1 MWFFT
6 CFFFQIPWQA
16 EKYPKNETFS
26 SLKWNSLQVFAQLC
40 FFPIKFPGRLHGD
53 ITRAKFGQHRSS
65 LRRFTNQL
73 FPVLPLNSP
82 FLSEFPAHH
91 LSLLKYQVG
100 LGVAFSHSRATSCT
114 ICKTNG
120 CDQWVAHQGSMM
132 RYVLHQDLLLPPK
145 HAVALLLCSNRND
158 VRK

>member
-6 CFFFQIPWQA
+6 CCFFQIPWQA

-91 LSLLKYQVG
+91 LSLLKYKVG
-100 LGVAFSHSRATSCT
+100 LGVAFLTPEPQVAPFVRPMGA
-114 ICKTNG
+114 TNG
-120 CDQWVAHQGSMM
+120 LHIKGQW
-132 RYVLHQDLLLPPK
+132 YVLHQDLLLPPK